1 MARQIPV
8 VVGCVGVN
16 KFLQDIGLDMF
27 EDVVP
32 WRTWDNEA
40 DQLSRVNKIA
50 QFMDDWIRGRT
61 ILNDYNKLLPR
72 IEKNKQYFHSEAF
85 RNKIM
90 LQMQMFT
97 P

>member
-1 MARQIPV
+1 
-8 VVGCVGVN
+8 
-16 KFLQDIGLDMF
+16 
-27 EDVVP
+27 
-32 WRTWDNEA
+32 
-40 DQLSRVNKIA
+40 
-50 QFMDDWIRGRT
+50 MDDWIRGRT

-90 LQMQMFT
+90 AQMQVFT